1 MVAAIRLDRV
11 PAITALTPIRAMSP
25 RRLGAKLP
33 KPPSRI
39 AIEERF
45 AKPHRAKEMIALVF
59 SDRTTGAA
67 SVKVRRKLRV
77 SNEFVSNGF

>member
-67 SVKVRRKLRV
+67 SVSKAQTESKQRIR
-77 SNEFVSNGF
+77 

>member
-45 AKPHRAKEMIALVF
+45 AKPHRAKEMIALV
-59 SDRTTGAA
+59 SQTELL
-67 SVKVRRKLRV
+67 VPLR
-77 SNEFVSNGF
+77 SGKAQTESKQRIR